1 MTLEN
6 QLCPARTLKSV
17 DIERWDFRFSALN
30 QKTLQ
35 RSETAEWHLTCS
47 SGLEINFSC
56 KTICKNDGELTTA
69 IVCQQ
74 TAQKARTAHKVLEIR
89 TFVMT
94 HRHTSISFSRELKQS
109 IVAGGVNRGQNIPS
123 SNDVLTLKFV
133 CFVVLKGKNGNEKCY
148 PF

>member
-1 MTLEN
+1 MTIEN
-6 QLCPARTLKSV
+6 QLCPASTLKSV
-17 DIERWDFRFSALN
+17 DIDRWDFRFSALN

-35 RSETAEWHLTCS
+35 RSETAEWHLTRS

-56 KTICKNDGELTTA
+56 KMICKNDGELPSA

-89 TFVMT
+89 AFVMT

-109 IVAGGVNRGQNIPS
+109 IAAGGVNRGQNIPS
-123 SNDVLTLKFV
+123 SNDVLSLKFV
-133 CFVVLKGKNGNEKCY
+133 IFVVLKGQNGNEKCY